1 MRYDDANFAN
11 SRYICCAL
19 DTGLNGY
26 NKKKYVAKLMYM
38 YILGY
43 EIDFGYVEAVSL
55 MSSTKYSEKH
65 IVCKG

>member
-1 MRYDDANFAN
+1 MSLFPLSFSPD
-11 SRYICCAL
+11 S
-19 DTGLNGY
+19 TLNGY

-65 IVCKG
+65 IVCN